1 MKKDLIELILDRP
14 EAPLDI
20 AEDLRNLSSARVL
33 ITGGKGSLG
42 QEVARVLDS
51 HGIKFKLTDIEEC
64 DVTDKQMVLRVFN
77 EYRPT
82 HVLHLAADKHAPE
95 GELHPETTFKINT
108 SGSMNV
114 IAAADEFKAIVTLAS
129 TCKSCDPE
137 TAYGASKLIAER
149 ITLNHGGTVARF
161 YNVVDTA
168 GNVFEIWNKLG
179 EEDDIQVAE
188 CYRYFIS
195 AAEATSLLIK
205 SMSLSTTSSGRYI
218 FDPGISHYM
227 PDIAARIYPKRRISF
242 VPPRR
247 GDRRVEPQKA
257 ESERLN
263 KVIGRLIKVS
273 SPHDPNDVSFQQK

>member
-14 EAPLDI
+14 ESPLNIID
-20 AEDLRNLSSARVL
+20 DLKNLSTARVL
-33 ITGGKGSLG
+33 ITGGNGSLG
-42 QEVARVLDS
+42 QQVAGVLES
-51 HGIKFKLTDIEEC
+51 QGINFILTDIEDC
-64 DVTDKQMVLRVFN
+64 DVTDMEMVRRVFSD
-77 EYRPT
+77 YKPS

-95 GELHPETTFKINT
+95 GELHPETTFRINT
-108 SGSMNV
+108 NGSMNV
-114 IAAADEFKAIVTLAS
+114 IAAANEHNAVVTLAS

-168 GNVFEIWNKLG
+168 GNVFEIWDKLNQ
-179 EEDDIQVAE
+179 EEEIQVAE

-205 SMSLSTTSSGRYI
+205 AMSLSTTVAGRYV

-227 PDIAARIYPKRRISF
+227 PDIASRLYPNRKISF
-242 VPPRR
+242 MPPRR

-257 ESERLN
+257 ESEKMN
-263 KVIGRLIKVS
+263 MVAGRLLKVS
-273 SPHDPNDVSFQQK
+273 SPHDPK